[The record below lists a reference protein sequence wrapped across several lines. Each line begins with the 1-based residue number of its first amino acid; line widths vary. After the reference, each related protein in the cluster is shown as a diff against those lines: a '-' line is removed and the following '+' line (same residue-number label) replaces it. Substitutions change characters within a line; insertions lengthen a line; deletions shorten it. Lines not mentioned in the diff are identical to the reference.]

1 MIIKTFDDLDQYNSE
16 IKSKPNHELL
26 KIFYGYNDNLKLG
39 YGLPIEFDLIYD
51 ELENRGFTI
60 HKEFKVYEH

>member
-1 MIIKTFDDLDQYNSE
+1 MTIRTFDDLDQYNSE

-39 YGLPIEFDLIYD
+39 YGLPIEF
-51 ELENRGFTI
+51 EW
-60 HKEFKVYEH
+60 HMK